1 MEKNRV
7 LELEKGRQVRRSAD
21 VVSAIRFQE
30 TQRGRPLINDLF
42 AHLFVSPEGEEM
54 RALALKRWPF
64 FAEYIIARDKFFDD
78 HLTAFCQEG
87 GVRQI
92 VLLGAGNDMRA
103 ARLLFLKGKKV
114 FEVDLSDQM
123 RLKKAILLNALGK
136 LPEQVVYVEADV
148 TESGLMKRLSKTGF
162 VPHEKSAFIIEGLI
176 YYLKPEEVDHL
187 FAELSQLPSSGSLF
201 LLDQISWDMRQ
212 KLVDPGKKR
221 NPPYPEDLSHYLLQR
236 DFSIRESALL
246 GNLTARY
253 YGKSYEERWW
263 VIAAEK

>member
-30 TQRGRPLINDLF
+30 TQRGGPLINDLF

-54 RALALKRWPF
+54 LAYALKRFPF
-64 FAEYIIARDKFFDD
+64 FAEYLVVRDKFFDD
-78 HLTAFCQEG
+78 HLMTFCQNDD
-87 GVRQI
+87 VRQVVI
-92 VLLGAGNDMRA
+92 LGAGNDMRA
-103 ARLLFLKGKKV
+103 ARLSFLKGKKV
-114 FEVDLSDQM
+114 FEVDFPDQIM
-123 RLKKAILLNALGK
+123 KKKALLQKALGK
-136 LPEQVVYVEADV
+136 FPEQVVYVEADV

-176 YYLKPEEVDHL
+176 YYLRPEEVDHL

-253 YGKSYEERWW
+253 YGKSYEE
-263 VIAAEK
+263 K

>member
-1 MEKNRV
+1 MGEDRV
-7 LELEKGRQVRRSAD
+7 LELEKGRQARRSAD

-30 TQRGRPLINDLF
+30 TQRGEPLINDPF

-54 RALALKRWPF
+54 LALALKRWPF
-64 FAEYIIARDKFFDD
+64 FAEYIIARDKYFDD

-136 LPEQVVYVEADV
+136 LPEQAVYVEADV
-148 TESGLMKRLSKTGF
+148 TEDDFVGRLVQAGF
-162 VPHEKSAFIIEGLI
+162 VPNEKSAFIIEGLI
-176 YYLKPEEVDHL
+176 YYLKPKGVD
-187 FAELSQLPSSGSLF
+187 SLF
-201 LLDQISWDMRQ
+201 EELGQIPLIGNLFLIDQISAEMQQ
-212 KLVDPGKKR
+212 KALDPERRGK
-221 NPPYPEDLSHYLLQR
+221 PPYPEDVASYLSRR
-236 DFSIRESALL
+236 DFSIRERALL
-246 GNLTARY
+246 GNLTEKY
-253 YGKSYEERWW
+253 YGKSYREKWW
-263 VIAAEK
+263 VVAAEK